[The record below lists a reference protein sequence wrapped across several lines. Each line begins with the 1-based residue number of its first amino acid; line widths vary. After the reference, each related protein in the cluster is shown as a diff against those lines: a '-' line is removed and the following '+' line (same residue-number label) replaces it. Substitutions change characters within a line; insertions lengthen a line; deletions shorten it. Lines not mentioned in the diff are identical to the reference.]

1 MGLRICI
8 GAVQVPFVRGG
19 AEMLVESLRTAL
31 VERGHTVDVVTL
43 PFKWYPSRQVVSHAL
58 AWRLLDVTE
67 SQGRPIDLFIP
78 TKFPAYLARHPNK
91 VTWLFHQF
99 RQAYDLDESA
109 FKELTETPE
118 DEWVKRKVRA
128 LDGSALPESRA
139 IYTIARNVSNRLLR
153 YNSIPSATLYPPPP
167 LADRYS
173 CRGYE
178 PFVLSVGRLEA
189 IKRVD
194 LLLRALAVSRGGLRC
209 VIAGTG
215 PEETGLRA
223 LAKDLGVD
231 RRVEF
236 AGFVPA
242 ERLLELYARCG
253 MVYYAPYDEDY
264 GFVTLEALRS
274 SKPVVTTVDAGGVLE
289 FIRNE
294 ETGLVVDPEPAAVAA
309 ALVRLAGDPEDAARM
324 GKRGR
329 AEVADISW
337 DRVLEG
343 LLATAP

>member
-1 MGLRICI
+1 MGMRICI

-19 AEMLVESLRTAL
+19 AEMLVESLRDAL
-31 VERGHTVDVVTL
+31 VERGHTVEVVAL

-67 SQGRPIDLFIP
+67 AQGRPIDLFIP

-109 FKELTETPE
+109 FKELSGTPE

-128 LDGSALPESRA
+128 MDAKALPESRA
-139 IYTIARNVSNRLLR
+139 IHTIAQNVRWRLQR
-153 YNSIPSATLYPPPP
+153 YNGVASTTLYPPPP
-167 LADRYS
+167 LAERYHCS
-173 CRGYE
+173 DYE
-178 PFVLSVGRLEA
+178 PFVLSVGRLDA

-194 LLLRALAVSRGGLRC
+194 LLLRALAVSSGGLRC
-209 VIAGTG
+209 VVAGTG
-215 PEETGLRA
+215 PEEARLRA
-223 LAKDLGVD
+223 LAKELGVD

-236 AGFVPA
+236 AGFVST

-274 SKPVVTTVDAGGVLE
+274 SKPVVTADDSGGVLE
-289 FIRNE
+289 FIRHG
-294 ETGLVVDPEPAAVAA
+294 ETGLVAAPRPEAVAA
-309 ALVRLAGDPEDAARM
+309 ALDRLAQDPQGGARM
-324 GKRGR
+324 GERGR
-329 AEVADISW
+329 NEVADISW

-343 LLATAP
+343 LLATAT